1 MRSQDQL
8 LEVRDHPDLFRV
20 TQPILS
26 ATFTVRGGVIS
37 AGQHDKECET
47 VIAPLKLTFRMSNS
61 LGSATEIKLQKCR
74 PAGGY
79 IRDSHTFKRGN
90 GRFL

>member
-1 MRSQDQL
+1 MRSQDQQ
-8 LEVRDHPDLFRV
+8 LEVRAHPDLFRV

-26 ATFTVRGGVIS
+26 ATFTVSGGVIS

-61 LGSATEIKLQKCR
+61 LGSATEIKKETTKIQASWWLY
-74 PAGGY
+74 P
-79 IRDSHTFKRGN
+79 
-90 GRFL
+90 